1 MSDSAAETTVFEH
14 VGNDGLYAVSGSDGY
29 PEEYRLL
36 ELTPEIAAQL
46 DAGDTTLVVRGRDTD
61 AAVLIDAN
69 EQAHAMH
76 TAHTSNSMYLLT
88 QDSRQLVLRTKLH
101 QVFDL
106 QPTRPQIRARVLEV
120 LQWDTRGAFRGTEF
134 EHDGSVTNDESV
146 TDGVRVTDTVLGQHV
161 QAGRTHVRRVLDD
174 VLAFRHNVSGHWR
187 VLDAGYASDVLRV
200 ILATHVERDWPLDAL
215 HVDTVY
221 SALHAESHILR
232 EVVDA
237 VLRRFATEQMGV
249 FAMDTRRVCVFL
261 AEQIFASAGSRAWP
275 VPEFLRALRATM
287 PPQLSLHEDMSEW
300 GSRSISTSVVG
311 KLAVATCAPA
321 DEHLLH
327 SPNGVPASLTL
338 LLPLDN
344 NTLPQDVRARMRG
357 LFAAKSK
364 WTAREMRPF
373 LEDLVADDNPSVVAK
388 AVDSWLLKF
397 GRGVRGSNGESVYT
411 SRIN

>member
-1 MSDSAAETTVFEH
+1 MSDSAAETVEQTGSEH
-14 VGNDGLYAVSGSDGY
+14 VSGSDGY

-46 DAGDTTLVVRGRDTD
+46 DADTTFVVRGRDTD
-61 AAVLIDAN
+61 SAVLIDAT
-69 EQAHAMH
+69 EQAYAMH

-88 QDSRQLVLRTKLH
+88 RDNGQLTLRTKLH

-106 QPTRPQIRARVLEV
+106 QPTRPQVRARVLEV
-120 LQWDTRGAFRGTEF
+120 LKWDTRGAFRGTEF
-134 EHDGSVTNDESV
+134 EHEGVTDESV
-146 TDGVRVTDTVLGQHV
+146 TNGVRVTDTVLDQHV
-161 QAGRTHVRRVLDD
+161 QAGHAHVRRVLDD
-174 VLAFRHNVSGHWR
+174 VLAFRHNATGHWR
-187 VLDAGYASDVLRV
+187 VLDAGYACDLLRI

-215 HVDTVY
+215 RADTVY
-221 SALHAESHILR
+221 SALHAESPHILP

-237 VLRRFATEQMGV
+237 VLRRFATKHEGV

-261 AEQIFASAGSRAWP
+261 AEQIFASSGSRAWP

-287 PPQLSLHEDMSEW
+287 PPQLTLDVDMDAW
-300 GSRSISTSVVG
+300 NSRSISTSVVG
-311 KLAVATCAPA
+311 KLAVATSAPA

-338 LLPLDN
+338 LLPVDN
-344 NTLPQDVRARMRG
+344 NTLPQDTRARMRD
-357 LFAAKSK
+357 LFAVKSK

-373 LEDLVADDNPSVVAK
+373 LEDLVADESAVAK

-397 GRGVRGSNGESVYT
+397 GRGVRGTNGESVYT

>member
-1 MSDSAAETTVFEH
+1 MSDSAAETALTGSGH
-14 VGNDGLYAVSGSDGY
+14 VSGSNGY

-46 DAGDTTLVVRGRDTD
+46 DTDTTLVVRGRDTD
-61 AAVLIDAN
+61 HAVLIDAT
-69 EQAHAMH
+69 EQAYAMH

-88 QDSRQLVLRTKLH
+88 RDNGQFVLRTKLH

-106 QPTRPQIRARVLEV
+106 QPTRPQVRARVLEV
-120 LQWDTRGAFRGTEF
+120 LRWDTRGAFRGTEF
-134 EHDGSVTNDESV
+134 EHESV
-146 TDGVRVTDTVLGQHV
+146 TETGVTDTLLDQHV
-161 QAGRTHVRRVLDD
+161 QAGHMHVRRVLDD
-174 VLAFRHNVSGHWR
+174 VLAFKHHASGHWR
-187 VLDAGYASDVLRV
+187 VLDAGYASDLLRI
-200 ILATHVERDWPLDAL
+200 ILATHIERDWPLDAL
-215 HVDTVY
+215 RVDTVY
-221 SALHAESHILR
+221 SALHAESQVLR

-261 AEQIFASAGSRAWP
+261 AEQIFASSGSRAWP

-287 PPQLSLHEDMSEW
+287 PPQLSLDVDMDEW
-300 GSRSISTSVVG
+300 NSRSISTSVVG

-338 LLPLDN
+338 LLPVDN
-344 NTLPQDVRARMRG
+344 NTLPQDVRARMRE

-373 LEDLVADDNPSVVAK
+373 LEDLVADDDPTVVAK